1 MFSTNCVPFYS
12 SEDIKCKGL
21 EREWTQ
27 MYQVREVE
35 TALSVLRNHS
45 LALSFVLAEK
55 DESSS
60 SHKPLGP
67 RTGSRYC
74 LLWLLFLLHFWPF
87 LFNLSLPG
95 SPNILFISPRVCLP
109 FSSTLHFIA
118 GCPLITG
125 GYFALA
131 LHLTLRPVLRR
142 RVLGVS
148 KGRSVFAR
156 K

>member
-67 RTGSRYC
+67 RTGSRYTAC
-74 LLWLLFLLHFWPF
+74 CGYSFFF
-87 LFNLSLPG
+87 LFWVFSLSLG
-95 SPNILFISPRVCLP
+95 LTSCETLNRSLLSPSPVGKACFRINNV
-109 FSSTLHFIA
+109 S
-118 GCPLITG
+118 
-125 GYFALA
+125 
-131 LHLTLRPVLRR
+131 LTLELVRHANPQAPPRPTESDTKLQV
-142 RVLGVS
+142 
-148 KGRSVFAR
+148 A
-156 K
+156 